1 MAQSFPS
8 LLLHL
13 GPEEGEKQ
21 AAFLELRGAL
31 RNAYGQDLEEHS
43 FYAFETPPDRVVDI
57 LQNGSLFGS
66 ASLVRYRAVEQLKRK
81 EDILPLVRYAENPSK
96 TSVLLLESSE
106 VSLHKDVKDA
116 VGSRHTKIFWE
127 MFESQKK
134 GWLSGY
140 FRRHDARIDPEAL
153 ELLLELVENN
163 TLDLRQEADR
173 LMAFFGKQI
182 TLEHVDQY
190 IYHAREE
197 SIFTLFDAI
206 LAEDLDHALDIAV
219 KLLMTMDAVQ
229 VVLGIAWQ
237 VDRLFSLQTLR
248 AGGVPQG
255 KLFEEQ
261 ARRSGQRIAGKRLQ
275 KSLLGGIS
283 RYSLEDC
290 RALRVLTGDTDA
302 LLRSVPATLHGGI
315 VQQYLYSVISRK
327 GRWNV
332 AAPFARRPWE
342 FPGAS
347 GFRGV

>member
-1 MAQSFPS
+1 MARTVPA

-21 AAFLELRGAL
+21 AAFLEIRGAL
-31 RNAYGQDLEEHS
+31 RNTFGEDLEEHS
-43 FYAFETPPDRVVDI
+43 FYAFETPPDQVVDL

-81 EDILPLVRYAENPSK
+81 EDLLPLVRYARSPSEQ
-96 TSVLLLESSE
+96 SVLLLESSE
-106 VSLHKDVKDA
+106 VSLHKDLKDA

-173 LMAFFGKQI
+173 LMAFFGRQI
-182 TLEHVDQY
+182 TLEHVDRY
-190 IYHAREE
+190 IYHAKEE
-197 SIFTLFDAI
+197 NIFTLFDAV
-206 LAEDLDHALDIAV
+206 LAGDLEHSLDIAV
-219 KLLMTMDAVQ
+219 KLLVTMEAVQ
-229 VVLGIAWQ
+229 VLMGLSWQ
-237 VDRLFSLQTLR
+237 VERLFSLQTLS
-248 AGGVPQG
+248 AAGVPRAE
-255 KLFEEQ
+255 LFQEQ

-275 KSLLGGIS
+275 KTLLEGLS
-283 RYSLEDC
+283 RYSLEEC
-290 RALRVLTGDTDA
+290 RAIRVLTGDTDG
-302 LLRSVPATLHGGI
+302 LLRSVPAALHGGI
-315 VQQYLYSVISRK
+315 LQQYLYSVITRK
-327 GRWNV
+327 GQWNV
-332 AAPFARRPWE
+332 AAPFASRPWE
-342 FPGAS
+342 FPGTA